1 MKEAIKHP
9 GNPLA
14 ARLRGVYCV
23 SLPDAAER
31 RDNAAGEL
39 RRFGVESWEWH
50 EGVPADAPEVLEA
63 YLTGQVHFSPPCF
76 RCGRESCGCENNFL
90 TFPQVAV
97 CLAYRSLWRR
107 LVDVAEQDGDLFLL
121 CEDDIAFTD
130 RAREGAAFLAELL
143 RQGDFHLDL
152 PLLVRLG
159 WAQGK
164 EHDSAAPFVL
174 EADRVKMSNPCYL
187 LNAAMAKR
195 LLEGHRQI
203 THTVDVYTHREMNRQ
218 GGQYTLQP
226 PIAYEHSWST
236 GRFES
241 AIFPRKVRE
250 AYLRRGLPW
259 WRRLGGLFRG
269 RAAEGDRSGPRKRY
283 ELAPGLLVLDASA
296 SPEPAAVRGQLPPEV
311 DLAVWCDDRGWLD
324 RVGECALT
332 VPEWGR
338 FHAQLGL
345 VRSLGERLA
354 DSPVGLRVFA
364 PGEAFSQGW
373 PPAAPEAW
381 DRARLRENA
390 LFLLRWPEQIAG
402 SSRAGQGGSLRHD

>member
-250 AYLRRGLPW
+250 EYLRRSTS
-259 WRRLGGLFRG
+259 WRERIKDFLKGRPRLIAPGV
-269 RAAEGDRSGPRKRY
+269 RKRF
-283 ELAPGLLVLDASA
+283 EISPGLLVLDAA
-296 SPEPAAVRGQLPPEV
+296 SGGDLTEVRDQLPEAI
-311 DLAVWCDDRGWLD
+311 DLAVLSDDGEWLEGTGD
-324 RVGECALT
+324 PVLT

-338 FHAQLGL
+338 WYEQLGFSSA
-345 VRSLGERLA
+345 VAGRLE
-354 DSPVGLRVFA
+354 DPVAGALVFA
-364 PGEAFSQGW
+364 PGDPVDQGW
-373 PPAAPEAW
+373 GPVGPVAAEQ
-381 DRARLRENA
+381 ARLRENA
-390 LFLLRWPEQIAG
+390 LALLRLQRGPETPRSRP
-402 SSRAGQGGSLRHD
+402 SS